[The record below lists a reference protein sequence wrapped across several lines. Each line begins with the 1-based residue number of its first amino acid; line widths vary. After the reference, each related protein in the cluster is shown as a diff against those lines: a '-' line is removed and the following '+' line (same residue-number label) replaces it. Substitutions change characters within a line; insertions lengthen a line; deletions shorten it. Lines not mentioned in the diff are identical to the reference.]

1 MEASKTLAQRANQ
14 NMEASKD
21 IAGKAHE
28 STQNMENITRE
39 MHIIA
44 QKTKQET
51 VSMRIITL
59 VTLFF
64 LPGTFISVCRI
75 LSFQKLANGPTDTYE
90 HKHIQS
96 NKHRSI
102 QYHCRIRGFK
112 AVHCDQLTTC
122 NCHAAGLVWRLLVGN
137 PKRKAVQVLCIAPYE
152 VRSLLRWICQE
163 DRALSD
169 DF

>member
-1 MEASKTLAQRANQ
+1 MEASKTLAQRANR
-14 NMEASKD
+14 NMEASKA

-28 STQNMENITRE
+28 STQNMEYITRE

-64 LPGTFISVCRI
+64 LPGTFISVCRT
-75 LSFQKLANGPTDTYE
+75 LSSQKLTNGPTDAYE
-90 HKHIQS
+90 HKYIQS

-102 QYHCRIRGFK
+102 RYHSRSRGFK

-122 NCHAAGLVWRLLVGN
+122 SCHAASLVWRLLVGN
-137 PKRKAVQVLCIAPYE
+137 PKRKAVQVVCIAPYE
-152 VRSLLRWICQE
+152 VRSLLRWIWQE
-163 DRALSD
+163 DSALSND
-169 DF
+169 S